1 MLQRASFVMRNAF
14 FCPPRWANLTDV
26 DGSEKRTERIVVRV
40 PESMLKR
47 VGGAALARSSDRK
60 IADWAYLVIKHEVER
75 AEAQA
80 AKKRGRSRSP
90 A

>member
-1 MLQRASFVMRNAF
+1 LSFI
-14 FCPPRWANLTDV
+14 CTPPWANLTDV

-47 VGGAALARSSDRK
+47 VAALARSSDRK